1 MKKILL
7 IIIFGFL
14 ININYSFA
22 ENNNFE
28 EYQNSVKNNEIK
40 NQLIEKIKNIKEK
53 KEAEKIKIEIKNK
66 EVPEIFIENKEE
78 NTQISEKKN
87 KTYSLSFLVFLVFF
101 SAFIFSLFWKK
112 SSKNNLIQNIA
123 QNKENELLENKR
135 LEKRIVPNWNED
147 NFWKKMNEI
156 TREYIEKLS
165 LKKLENLTNIEII
178 ENFKVFFEKN
188 IELKEILL
196 EVNKWIYWR
205 SRKDKDKLAEQLHIL
220 INKEIENSEEILKI
234 I

>member
-66 EVPEIFIENKEE
+66 EVPESFIKNKEE